1 MNTTRTESVYPSGCC
16 AYARLL
22 GKTFA
27 LLCLAC
33 FSGCAKVN
41 HTDAPVRTIAAIR
54 SLPERA
60 IASGRRVELRGVVTV
75 FDPGWRLL
83 TIQDDTGGVL
93 VDWPP
98 LESNVQTGDQ
108 IEVKGA
114 TSIDNH
120 VLSIVTASVHVLG
133 KGSRPRPEVTSAAS
147 LACGHI
153 SERVVQIE
161 FSPDEAAIGDATH
174 TALFTTRQQCN
185 QLVVIGRLLR
195 RYSPSSLAGHRL
207 RVRGVPIVSYSP
219 SGAVDQVRLMF
230 EDDAD
235 VDVLDPPASDST
247 GNLSSALP
255 EMRSVQ
261 GVKGLSRA
269 EAARGYPVN
278 VEGVVTAP
286 INPRHDGYFLQEGAT
301 GICVFAS
308 RGSAEALRAGQRVR
322 ITGRSEKG
330 GFAPVIRQSSLQIL
344 GNASLPRP
352 VRIDPGELFQGW
364 EENIWAEIEGLATAV
379 VSDGMSNQLE
389 LFAGPKRLL
398 IWFSEATPVQTLNS
412 LIGSRVLVRGV
423 YSPLYTASGD
433 LAGFRLF
440 TPSTSL
446 LKVIEPPPSEEEFRS
461 IASLSQFDVRG
472 LPRHRFRTSG
482 TVTYR
487 DSMGRI
493 YLQDGGSA
501 LQVVGTGGGDP
512 PLNTWAT
519 LDGFLSPDSG
529 MPRMEHV
536 RWLSTTRGPMPAV
549 RQALAESLAS
559 AELQGRL
566 VTIEAFLEDRHTS
579 GGELQLELISG
590 RTRFTAHMEAPGSS
604 DAFPEIRPGALL
616 RLTGVSAPA
625 AGQHLGGALVP
636 SLWLRNDQDIS
647 LVRSAPWWDLRRA
660 VYAAS
665 AASLLLV
672 IVLVWVV
679 RLRHNLVVEMARR
692 SSLEEQLLHAQK
704 LESVGRLAG
713 GVAHDFNNYLTVVLG
728 YTSLLLDQF
737 PENGLIRSQLNTIR
751 EVGQKTASLTRQL
764 LAFSR
769 KQVMQ
774 PVPSD
779 LNEIISNAKSTLLP
793 LIGEHIEIV
802 MSLGAVDHANI
813 DPAQFMQ
820 VLVNLAVNAR
830 DAMPNGGTLIFE
842 TMNMDLGPRDVR
854 PEYGLQPGKYACVT
868 VSDTGEGMD
877 RATRERIF
885 EPFFTT
891 KEAGRGTGLGL
902 AVVFGIVKQSKGHIQ
917 VQSKPG
923 FGTRFRIYLPTA
935 ERPVPCMQE
944 PQLSSKKQLGS
955 ETILVVEDQT
965 AVRQLVSTALQ
976 KHGYRVISAPGPM
989 QALSILENTTVS
1001 IELLL
1006 TDVVMPE
1013 MSGRVLAAEASTKRP
1028 GIRVLYM
1035 SGHSEEIL
1043 SSQEVAGERIDCLE
1057 KPFTADQVAAAVRE
1071 VLDSV
1076 AIP

>member
-1 MNTTRTESVYPSGCC
+1 VNTTRTESVRTSGR
-16 AYARLL
+16 YACSRLL

-27 LLCLAC
+27 LLCVTCL
-33 FSGCAKVN
+33 FGCGRVN
-41 HTDAPVRTIAAIR
+41 HTVAPIGTIAAIR
-54 SLPERA
+54 SLPESE
-60 IASGRRVELRGVVTV
+60 ISSGRRVHIRGVVTV
-75 FDPGWRLL
+75 FDPGWKLL

-93 VDWPP
+93 VDWAP
-98 LESNVQTGDQ
+98 LEANVQTGDQ
-108 IEVKGA
+108 VEVEGA

-120 VLSIVTASVHVLG
+120 VLSIVTASVRVLG
-133 KGSRPRPEVTSAAS
+133 KGARPRPQVTSAAS
-147 LACGHI
+147 LACGEI
-153 SERVVQIE
+153 SDRVVQIE

-174 TALFTTRQQCN
+174 TALFTTRQPCN

-195 RYSPSSLAGHRL
+195 QYSPSSLAGHRL

-219 SGAVDQVRLMF
+219 SGGVDQVRLMF
-230 EDDAD
+230 EDDRD
-235 VDVLDPPASDST
+235 VDVLDPPTQDST
-247 GNLSSALP
+247 TGISSRLP
-255 EMRSVQ
+255 ELTSVQ
-261 GVKGLSRA
+261 AVKALSRP
-269 EAARGYPVN
+269 EAARGYPVS
-278 VEGVVTAP
+278 VKGVVTAP
-286 INPRHDGYFLQEGAT
+286 INPRHNGYFIQEGST
-301 GICVFAS
+301 GICIFAS
-308 RGSAEALRAGQRVR
+308 RASAASLRAGQRVR
-322 ITGRSEKG
+322 VVGKSEKG
-330 GFAPVIRQSSLQIL
+330 GFAPVIRQSSVQVL
-344 GNASLPRP
+344 GEGPLPQP
-352 VRIDPGELFQGW
+352 VKIDPADLFHGW
-364 EENIWAEIEGLATAV
+364 EENAWVQIEGLATSL
-379 VSDGMSNQLE
+379 VSDGQNNQLE

-398 IWFSEATPVQTLNS
+398 VWFSENTSIQSLTS

-423 YSPLYTASGD
+423 YSPLYTASGG

-440 TPSTSL
+440 TPSTSML
-446 LKVIEPPPSEEEFRS
+446 TVVEAAPAEEEFRS
-461 IASLSQFDVRG
+461 IASLSQFDLRG

-487 DSMGRI
+487 DSMGRM
-493 YLQDGGSA
+493 YLQDGDSS
-501 LQVVGTGGGDP
+501 LQVVGTGNGDP

-529 MPRMEHV
+529 MPRVEHV
-536 RWLSTTRGPMPAV
+536 RWLSAKPGPTPALK
-549 RQALAESLAS
+549 QALAESLAS

-590 RTRFTAHMEAPGSS
+590 RSRFTAHMEAPGSGE
-604 DAFPEIRPGALL
+604 AFPELRPGALL
-616 RLTGVSAPA
+616 KLTGVSASI
-625 AGQHLGGALVP
+625 AGQNLAGALVP
-636 SLWLRNDQDIS
+636 SLLLRNEQDIT
-647 LVRSAPWWDLRRA
+647 LVRRAPWWDLRRA

-665 AASLLLV
+665 AASLLLIV
-672 IVLVWVV
+672 VLVWVV

-751 EVGQKTASLTRQL
+751 EVGEKTASLTRQL

-802 MSLGAVDHANI
+802 MNLGRVDHANI
-813 DPAQFMQ
+813 DPAQFLQ

-830 DAMPNGGTLIFE
+830 DAMPKGGTLIFE
-842 TMNMDLGPRDVR
+842 TMNIQLGPRDVR

-868 VSDTGEGMD
+868 VSDTGQGMD

-935 ERPVPCMQE
+935 ERPTPATDE
-944 PQLSSKKQLGS
+944 PVAPPRKRLGS

-1006 TDVVMPE
+1006 TDLVMPE
-1013 MSGRVLAAEASTKRP
+1013 MSGHLLAAEAATKRP

-1043 SSQEVAGERIDCLE
+1043 SSQDAPGERIDCLE
-1057 KPFTADQVAAAVRE
+1057 KPFTADEVAAAVRQ
-1071 VLDSV
+1071 VLDGVMVS
-1076 AIP
+1076 

>member
-1 MNTTRTESVYPSGCC
+1 MNTTRTESVCISGRN
-16 AYARLL
+16 AYSRLL
-22 GKTFA
+22 WKTFA

-33 FSGCAKVN
+33 LSGCARVN
-41 HTDAPVRTIAAIR
+41 QSDSPIRTIAAIR
-54 SLPERA
+54 RLPEGE
-60 IASGRRVELRGVVTV
+60 IASGQRVVLRGVVTV

-98 LESNVQTGDQ
+98 LESNIQIGDQ
-108 IEVKGA
+108 VEVEGA

-120 VLSIVTASVHVLG
+120 VLSIVTAAVRVLG
-133 KGSRPRPEVTSAAS
+133 KGTPPRPEVTSAAS
-147 LACGHI
+147 LACGET
-153 SERVVQIE
+153 SDRVVQIE

-174 TALFTTRQQCN
+174 TALFTTRQHCN

-195 RYSPSSLAGHRL
+195 QYSPSSLAGHRL

-235 VDVLDPPASDST
+235 VEVLDPPAADSA
-247 GNLSSALP
+247 GNIPSRLP
-255 EMRSVQ
+255 EMKSVQ
-261 GVKGLSRA
+261 AVKALSRA
-269 EAARGYPVN
+269 EAARGYPVD

-286 INPRHDGYFLQEGAT
+286 INPRHDGYFLQEGST
-301 GICVFAS
+301 GICVFAA
-308 RGSAEALRAGQRVR
+308 RGRAEALRAGQRVR

-330 GFAPVIRQSSLQIL
+330 GFAPVIRQSSLQVL
-344 GNASLPRP
+344 GNASLPNP
-352 VRIDPGELFQGW
+352 VKIDPGNVFQGW
-364 EENIWAEIEGLATAV
+364 EENIWAEVEGLATAV
-379 VSDGMSNQLE
+379 VSDGMTNQLE

-398 IWFSEATPVQTLNS
+398 IWFSETTSVQSLNS
-412 LIGSRVLVRGV
+412 LIGSRVVVRGV

-440 TPSTSL
+440 TPSAAM
-446 LKVIEPPPSEEEFRS
+446 LKVVESPAAEEEFRS
-461 IASLSQFDVRG
+461 IASLSQFDLRG

-487 DSMGRI
+487 DSVGRI
-493 YLQDGGSA
+493 YLQDGDSA
-501 LQVVGTGGGDP
+501 LQVVGTGSGDP
-512 PLNTWAT
+512 PVNAWAT
-519 LDGFLSPDSG
+519 LDGFLSPDGS

-536 RWLSTTRGPMPAV
+536 RWLSTKPGPTPAV

-566 VTIEAFLEDRHTS
+566 VTIDAFLEDRHTS

-590 RTRFTAHMEAPGSS
+590 RSRFTAHMEAPGSA
-604 DAFPEIRPGALL
+604 DAFPDLRPGALL
-616 RLTGVSAPA
+616 RLTGVSAPT
-625 AGQHLGGALVP
+625 AGQNLAGALVP
-636 SLWLRNDQDIS
+636 SLWLRNEQDIS

-672 IVLVWVV
+672 VVLVWIV

-751 EVGQKTASLTRQL
+751 EVGEKTASLTRQL

-802 MSLGAVDHANI
+802 MNLGPVDHANI

-842 TMNMDLGPRDVR
+842 TMNMELGPRDVK
-854 PEYGLQPGKYACVT
+854 PEYGLQPGRYACVT
-868 VSDTGEGMD
+868 VSDTGQGMD
-877 RATRERIF
+877 RATRQRIF

-935 ERPVPCMQE
+935 ERPAPVAQE
-944 PQLSSKKQLGS
+944 PVLSSRKRLGS

-976 KHGYRVISAPGPM
+976 KHGYRVISAPGPK
-989 QALSILENTTVS
+989 QALGILENTTIS

-1006 TDVVMPE
+1006 TDLVMPE
-1013 MSGRVLAAEASTKRP
+1013 MSGRVLAAEATVKRRD
-1028 GIRVLYM
+1028 IRVLYM

-1043 SSQEVAGERIDCLE
+1043 SSQEIAGERIDCLE
-1057 KPFTADQVAAAVRE
+1057 KPFTSDQVAAAVRH
-1071 VLDSV
+1071 VLDGV
-1076 AIP
+1076 AVS